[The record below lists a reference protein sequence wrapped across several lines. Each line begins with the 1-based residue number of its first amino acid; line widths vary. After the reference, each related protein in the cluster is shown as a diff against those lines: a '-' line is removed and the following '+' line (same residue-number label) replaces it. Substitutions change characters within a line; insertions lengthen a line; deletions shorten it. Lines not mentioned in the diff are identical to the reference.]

1 MKASIVEDLGRKVIV
16 SVINDLVTDQRVK
29 KVCGSLHEMGFKLVL
44 VGRRMHNSL
53 RIDARPYPVRRM
65 RLLFEKGPLFYV
77 CFQIRLF
84 IFLLFH
90 KCDLLI
96 SNDLDTLLPNYLV
109 SKLKRI
115 PLVYDS
121 HEYFTGVP
129 ELENNN
135 LKRKIWKLVER
146 WIFPGLKDVFTVNES
161 IADLYAEEYGIRPV
175 VIRNV
180 PQTGEEIVK
189 KSRASLSMPE
199 DKKIMIL
206 QGSGINIRR
215 GAEEMVEAMRFIENA
230 VLFIVGGGDVINI
243 LKEKVKQWHLEQKV
257 LFKPRQP
264 YETLMQYTAA
274 TDLGLSLDMDT
285 NINYRFSLPN
295 KIFDYLHAGIPVLA
309 SDLVEIRKIIDTY
322 QVGDFIPDHE
332 PQHIAQKVNEIF
344 SRPEKLMQWR
354 QNTRKAAHELSWE
367 NESKILKKIYAK
379 YV

>member
-1 MKASIVEDLGRKVIV
+1 MIV
-16 SVINDLVTDQRVK
+16 SVINDLATDQRVK
-29 KVCGSLHEMGFKLVL
+29 KVCLSLHEMGFDLVL
-44 VGRRMHNSL
+44 VGRRMHNSP
-53 RIDARPYPVRRM
+53 RMDTRPYPVHRM
-65 RLLFEKGPLFYV
+65 KLLFEKGPAFYA

-84 IFLLFH
+84 FFLLFH
-90 KCDLLI
+90 KSGLLV

-109 SKLKRI
+109 SKLRRI

-129 ELENNN
+129 ELENSH

-146 WIFPGLKDVFTVNES
+146 WIFPGLKDVITVNDS

-180 PQTGEEIVK
+180 PQTAEKIEK

-199 DKKIMIL
+199 DKKILIL

-215 GAEEMVEAMRFIENA
+215 GAEEMVEAMRFIEDA
-230 VLFIVGGGDVINI
+230 VLFIVGGGDVITI
-243 LKEKVKQWHLEQKV
+243 LKENVKQWHLEQKV

-274 TDLGLSLDMDT
+274 TDLGLSLDKDT
-285 NINYRFSLPN
+285 NMNYRFSLPN
-295 KIFDYLHAGIPVLA
+295 KIFDYLYAGIPVLA

-322 QVGDFIPDHE
+322 QVGDFIPDHQ

-344 SRPEKLMQWR
+344 SRPEKLLQWR
-354 QNTRKAAHELSWE
+354 RNTQKAARELCWE
-367 NESKILKKIYAK
+367 NESIKLKKIYAK
-379 YV
+379 YI